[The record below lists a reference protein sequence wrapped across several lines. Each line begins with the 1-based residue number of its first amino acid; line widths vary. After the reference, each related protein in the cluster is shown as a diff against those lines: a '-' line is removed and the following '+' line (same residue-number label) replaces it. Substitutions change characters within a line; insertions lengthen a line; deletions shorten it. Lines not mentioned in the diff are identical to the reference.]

1 LLLSGGGA
9 RGAYQAGV
17 LLGIARILGGQPGP
31 FPFPILTGMSAGAIN
46 AAGLASGAPDFPR
59 AAQHMAALWRNLE
72 MDQVFRTDFLSLA
85 RIGLGWLRN
94 LILGGVLGH
103 HRFNALLDPE
113 PLRGLLGR
121 TLDFEA
127 MRRAIR
133 AGSLQGL
140 AVLAT
145 HYGCGASVAFVESSR
160 DDVTW
165 VRARRLG
172 VRTTLTID
180 HIMASTA
187 IPIVFPAVPI
197 DGTYYG
203 DGAIRLSSPFSPAIH
218 LGAAR
223 ILAIGV
229 RKAQPANCFEAALH
243 EPSPRPTA
251 AAIAGSVL
259 NAIFMD
265 AIDGDLERLARINTT
280 LSLIPPEAAAQ
291 SLTKLRPVRALLI
304 LPSRDL
310 ADMAR
315 PHLRYFP
322 AKIRYMLRGLG
333 ADQPE
338 NPDFLSYILFD
349 RRYCRE
355 LVELGMQD
363 AMSQRSAIE
372 DFLAGDGDEA
382 EAPGILLQNLS
393 SEKAS

>member
-1 LLLSGGGA
+1 MRGLLLTGGGA

-17 LLGIARILGGQPGP
+17 LLGIAKILGGQPGP

-46 AAGLASGAPDFPR
+46 VATLASRAADFPQ
-59 AAQHMAALWRNLE
+59 AVQHIAALWRDLE
-72 MDQVFRTDFLSLA
+72 MDQVFRTDLRALA
-85 RIGLGWLRN
+85 RIGLSWLRN

-113 PLRGLLGR
+113 PLRGLLER
-121 TLDFEA
+121 TLDLEA

-133 AGSLQGL
+133 AGTLRGV

-145 HYGCGASVAFVESSR
+145 HYGCGASVAFVESSSE
-160 DDVTW
+160 DIAW

-180 HIMASTA
+180 HVMASTA
-187 IPIVFPAVPI
+187 IPILFPAVPI
-197 DGTYYG
+197 AGAYYG

-229 RKAQPANCFEAALH
+229 RMAQPADCFEAALG

-259 NAIFMD
+259 NAIFLD
-265 AIDGDLERLARINTT
+265 AVDGDLERLTRINTT
-280 LSLIPPEAAAQ
+280 LSLIPPEVAAQ
-291 SLTKLRPVRALLI
+291 HPTTLRPVRALLI
-304 LPSRDL
+304 LPSNDL
-310 ADMAR
+310 GAMAR
-315 PHLRYFP
+315 PHLRRFP
-322 AKIRYMLRGLG
+322 AKLRYLLRGLG

-349 RRYCRE
+349 RHYCRE
-355 LVELGMQD
+355 LVELGLQD
-363 AMSQRSAIE
+363 ALSRQSAIE
-372 DFLAGDGDEA
+372 EFLAE
-382 EAPGILLQNLS
+382 E
-393 SEKAS
+393 